1 MNRARARERISLT
14 AFAIAMLL
22 SLPLVAGFFGSV
34 HPALDSLAH
43 FRLHIAVAMIV
54 FSVLSLAGSM
64 WRQGLAAIAFGLA
77 AIGTALG
84 AQIYPGPGL
93 VHAAFQ
99 PKDETRPVYRLLQL
113 NLRFDNPEPAKV
125 LSMIGRERP
134 DILTLNEVSALW
146 TQKLD
151 LLADAYPHRIIC
163 KVANRSGGAAILSL
177 RPFTQGEAP
186 QCLDGGT
193 FALATVDFGGRAVQ
207 IGALHLHRPWPWPQS
222 WQIDGLEPLLAQMS
236 PTAILAGDLNATP
249 WSHAARRIAQAG
261 PFRPFALASPTWLYR
276 RLPEALRFAGL
287 PIDRVYAK
295 GGVTPHAARTLEAVG
310 SDHLPVLVEFS
321 LDGPGGPR
329 EIGPA
334 SAIVV
339 RRATEARE
347 G

>member
-1 MNRARARERISLT
+1 MNRVRARERISLI

-34 HPALDSLAH
+34 HPVLNSLAH
-43 FRLHIAVAMIV
+43 FRVHIAALMIL
-54 FSVLSLAGSM
+54 FSLLSLAGSM

-84 AQIYPGPGL
+84 PQILPGL
-93 VHAAFQ
+93 GEVHAAFQ
-99 PKDETRPVYRLLQL
+99 PEDETRPVYRLLQL

-146 TQKLD
+146 TRKLD
-151 LLADAYPHRIIC
+151 LIADAYPHRIIC
-163 KVANRSGGAAILSL
+163 KVRNRAGGAAILSL

-193 FALATVDFGGRAVQ
+193 FALATVDFGGRPVQ
-207 IGALHLHRPWPWPQS
+207 IGALHLHRPWPFPQS
-222 WQIDGLEPLLAQMS
+222 HQIDELEPLLARMS
-236 PTAILAGDLNATP
+236 PTSILAGDLNATP
-249 WSHAARRIAQAG
+249 WSHAARRIARAG
-261 PFRPFALASPTWLYR
+261 SFQPFALAAPTWLYQ
-276 RLPEALRFAGL
+276 RLPEMLRFAGF

-321 LDGPGGPR
+321 LDGPSGTP
-329 EIGPA
+329 ESGPA
-334 SAIVV
+334 QAIVV
-339 RRATEARE
+339 RRVTGARE
-347 G
+347 S

>member
-1 MNRARARERISLT
+1 MNRARVRESISLT
-14 AFAIAMLL
+14 AFAAAMLI
-22 SLPLVAGFFGSV
+22 SLPLLAGFFGSV
-34 HPALDSLAH
+34 HSALDSLAH
-43 FRLHIAVAMIV
+43 FRVHLAVSMIL
-54 FSVLSLAGSM
+54 FSLLSLVGSM

-84 AQIYPGPGL
+84 AQFHPGPEPA
-93 VHAAFQ
+93 HAAFQ
-99 PKDETRPVYRLLQL
+99 PEDESRPVYRLLQL
-113 NLRFDNPEPAKV
+113 NLRFDNPEPARV

-146 TQKLD
+146 REKLD
-151 LLADAYPHRIIC
+151 LLASYPHRVVC
-163 KVANRSGGAAILSL
+163 KVANRSGGVAILSL
-177 RPFTQGEAP
+177 RPFTPGGAP

-193 FALATVDFGGRAVQ
+193 FALATVDFGGRPVQ
-207 IGALHLHRPWPWPQS
+207 IGALHLHRPWPFPQS
-222 WQIDGLEPLLAQMS
+222 FQIGELEPLLADMS

-249 WSHAARRIAQAG
+249 WSHAAKRIARAG
-261 PFRPFALASPTWLYR
+261 PFRPFPLASPTWLYR

-321 LDGPGGPR
+321 LDDAGGAP

-339 RRATEARE
+339 RRATAARE